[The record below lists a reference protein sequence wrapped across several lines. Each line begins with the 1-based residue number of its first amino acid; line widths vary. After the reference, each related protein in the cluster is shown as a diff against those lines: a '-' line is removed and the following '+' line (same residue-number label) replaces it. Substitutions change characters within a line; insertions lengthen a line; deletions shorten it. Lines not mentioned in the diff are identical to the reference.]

1 MDRKSFSFCQFVS
14 LQQTSDKLKALIK
27 NVWRLQWIKLNNKI
41 MRSER
46 RERRTEFEWKDRP
59 SVSFQECRWI
69 KQKSNKL
76 STVRIS
82 GNLCL
87 FAVRFFCTKRLK
99 QQAAPIIV
107 RRSVETS
114 LTWPEFMSFHNFR
127 TALYQSLLEGCYQRH
142 SPIHRP
148 SFISLRTSK
157 LPQLHRKKS
166 FYCWKI
172 NSRWGTL
179 VIMYVGGCESLAK
192 VFFLPFLRI
201 STRIWFSRKLSTR

>member
-27 NVWRLQWIKLNNKI
+27 NLWRLQWIKLNNKI

-76 STVRIS
+76 SAVRIS
-82 GNLCL
+82 L
-87 FAVRFFCTKRLK
+87 FQPLFVRRTLFFCTRRLK

-107 RRSVETS
+107 RWSVETL

-142 SPIHRP
+142 SPLHRP
-148 SFISLRTSK
+148 PFISLRTSK
-157 LPQLHRKKS
+157 LPQLYER
-166 FYCWKI
+166 
-172 NSRWGTL
+172 
-179 VIMYVGGCESLAK
+179 K
-192 VFFLPFLRI
+192 VFTAERLIRDEARL
-201 STRIWFSRKLSTR
+201 